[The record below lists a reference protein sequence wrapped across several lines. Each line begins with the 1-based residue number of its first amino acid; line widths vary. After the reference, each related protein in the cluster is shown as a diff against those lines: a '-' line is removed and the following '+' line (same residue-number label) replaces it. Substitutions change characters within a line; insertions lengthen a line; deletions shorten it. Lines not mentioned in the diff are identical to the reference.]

1 MNPFDELRRALRRT
15 DLLLLRAVR
24 RMRSRAANPSRGDLW
39 GPAITDD
46 GLDELLRQIGEW
58 GPRTGPTQDGATLEG
73 NLAEAEA
80 LRDAPGTRLAEVRRR
95 LELSALDVDLLLLA
109 LAPDVFEGYGRILA
123 WLNDFASMP
132 WATVDTAC
140 RVIETHRAFRLA
152 LLGRLL
158 PDAPLMRSGA
168 LILTPLDAGAPLFS
182 LHRLEVSR
190 PLAWELL
197 GLETA
202 PERPMAGGPELDLL
216 DPEGTGEDVSDP
228 ESERTDDPP
237 SLLDAR
243 ARTREL
249 ARKWSLFVEPVARTA
264 TEPARAQGATRAYGA
279 SRADDGRRS
288 QHPPESGLSAADAR
302 DLSDRLRRADLL
314 VLNAVRQHRTMPWM
328 HETGRGR
335 DLLNLAVITDREV
348 QSLLWQR
355 GDPYPRGGTG
365 LEDVL
370 VATEA
375 LRDGPGGPWEQLR
388 ARCGLLPVDIDIVS
402 LALLPEVA
410 TGYKRIYG
418 FLNNF
423 VHDHLNIGL
432 LTRILGEEPEDRQL
446 VRARLQP
453 EAPLVTE
460 GLLSLSAVY
469 PTGEHVAGLRVA
481 LNPTVLAWL
490 LGEGA
495 PPGRSPGRVIAW
507 TGPAPLSGG

>member
-15 DLLLLRAVR
+15 DLLLMRAVR
-24 RMRSRAANPSRGDLW
+24 RMRSRPADSARGDLW
-39 GPAITDD
+39 GPAVTDD
-46 GLDELLRQIGEW
+46 GLDELLRQVGEW
-58 GPRTGPTQDGATLEG
+58 TARPGHAHDSASLEA

-80 LRDAPGTRLAEVRRR
+80 LRDAPGTRLSEVRRR
-95 LELSALDVDLLLLA
+95 LGLSPLDVDLLLLA
-109 LAPDVFEGYGRILA
+109 ISPDVFDGYGRILA
-123 WLNDFASMP
+123 WLNDYASMP
-132 WATVDTAC
+132 WATVDTAA
-140 RVIETHRAFRLA
+140 RVIETHRADRLP

-158 PDAPLMRSGA
+158 PDAPLLRSGA
-168 LILTPLDAGAPLFS
+168 LTLTALDASAPLLS
-182 LHRLEVSR
+182 GHRLEVSR
-190 PLAWELL
+190 GLVWELL
-197 GLETA
+197 GLHAA
-202 PERPMAGGPELDLL
+202 PERPLAGGPELDLL
-216 DPEGTGEDVSDP
+216 DADGSGEDTSDP

-237 SLLDAR
+237 SLMEAR

-249 ARKWSLFVEPVARTA
+249 ARKWSLFVEPPSRSS
-264 TEPARAQGATRAYGA
+264 TEPAFAEGGHRGRPRGA
-279 SRADDGRRS
+279 SDDSRRP
-288 QHPPESGLSAADAR
+288 QPLPEIGLDAASAR

-335 DLLNLAVITDREV
+335 EAPKLSVITDREV

-365 LEDVL
+365 LEEVL

-375 LRDGPGGPWEQLR
+375 LRDGPGGPWEELR
-388 ARCGLLPVDIDIVS
+388 ERCGLLPVDIDIVS

-446 VRARLQP
+446 VRTRLQP
-453 EAPLVTE
+453 EAPLLTE
-460 GLLSLSAVY
+460 GVLTLQAVY
-469 PTGEHVAGLRVA
+469 PTGDHVAGLRVA
-481 LNPTVLAWL
+481 LQPPVRDWL
-490 LGEGA
+490 LWQGEA
-495 PPGRSPGRVIAW
+495 PGRPPGRVIAW
-507 TGPAPLSGG
+507 TGPVLSGG